1 MNHLYLALGRAIAG
15 LCPAGFAEARLQAN
29 PDEGAFDLN
38 STMADGTQVQL
49 PVDEAARAAIR
60 APLDE
65 IREAMAAE
73 DGKSWRSCTVT
84 LIAGG
89 GFRLDVAD

>member
-15 LCPAGFAEARLQAN
+15 LCPPGFAEAKLQAT

-49 PVDEAARAAIR
+49 PVDEAGRAAIR
-60 APLDE
+60 VPLNE
-65 IREAMAAE
+65 IREAMVAE

-89 GFRLDVAD
+89 GFLLDVAD

>member
-15 LCPAGFAEARLQAN
+15 LCPAGFAEAKLRAT
-29 PDEGAFDLN
+29 PDEGAFELV

-49 PVDEAARAAIR
+49 PVDEAGRAAIR
-60 APLDE
+60 VPLDE
-65 IREAMAAE
+65 IRETMAAGE
-73 DGKSWRSCTVT
+73 GGRWRSCTVT

-89 GFRLDVAD
+89 GFRLEVAD